1 MKKLV
6 ILLCALLTAY
16 SSQAQIANDYKGRKT
31 RLLFLLDGSGS
42 MVAAMDNST
51 RWTIAVD
58 LMSRMIDSL
67 RQVDDLE
74 VGLRVFGHTVPITSK
89 DCHDTK
95 LEVPFGPHNHKL
107 FKNALRRVSP
117 LGYTSITES
126 ILASAEDFP
135 KDKTARNV
143 LVIITDGV
151 EECDG
156 DPCAV
161 SAALQKKGII
171 LKPFIIGMGSDNANF
186 RTTYSCA
193 GTYFNAQTRGE
204 FDKIMGLIISSALNA
219 TTAQI
224 SLLDNQGKQL
234 ETNVPITVYSS
245 SSGQIVESWIHTLN
259 GKNNPDTIFLDPVL
273 QYDVEVHTTP
283 KIMKKNVTITPG
295 RHNTIAIDAAQGDI
309 FFKIKGVTR
318 YGRLPVLVTNGEQT
332 GRITIQGFNTTKK
345 YLIGNYDVE
354 ILTIPPTQIE
364 GINVKQ
370 NRTTTVEIASP
381 GTLQLTSSSD
391 MVATLFTMIKGE
403 LKWVADIP
411 QNAGKFDLT
420 MQPGKYQVVYRPK
433 NETRMIYSKTKYFK
447 ITSLSST
454 YITI

>member
-1 MKKLV
+1 MKKGL
-6 ILLCALLTAY
+6 ILLFACFTVY
-16 SSQAQIANDYKGRKT
+16 SSQAQITNDYKGRKT

-42 MVAAMDNST
+42 MVAAMDKST
-51 RWTIAVD
+51 RWSIAVD
-58 LMSRMIDSL
+58 LMSRMVDSL
-67 RQVDDLE
+67 RNVNDLE
-74 VGLRVFGHTVPITSK
+74 VGLRVFGHTVPITRK
-89 DCHDTK
+89 DCYDTK

-107 FKNALRRVSP
+107 FKNALRRVMP

-135 KDKTARNV
+135 KDDNARNV

-151 EECDG
+151 EECGG

-171 LKPFIIGMGSDNANF
+171 LKPFIVGIGSASDEF

-193 GTYFNAQTRGE
+193 GTFFNAQTREE

-224 SLLDNQGKQL
+224 SLLDNQGKPL
-234 ETNVPITVYSS
+234 ETNVPVSVYSNT
-245 SSGQIVESWIHTLN
+245 SGQIVESWIHTLN

-273 QYDVEVHTTP
+273 TYNIEVHTTP
-283 KIMKKNVTITPG
+283 KIIKRNVALIPG

-318 YGRLPVLVTNGEQT
+318 YGRLPVLVSKGKQT
-332 GRITIQGFNTTKK
+332 DRITIQDFNTKK
-345 YLIGNYDVE
+345 RYLVGNYDVE
-354 ILTIPPTQIE
+354 ILTVPPTVIK

-381 GTLQLTSSSD
+381 GKLQLTNSAD
-391 MVATLFTMIKGE
+391 MVASVFTMKQGSQT
-403 LKWVADIP
+403 WVADIP
-411 QNAGKFDLT
+411 QNAGRYDLT
-420 MQPGKYQVVYRPK
+420 MQPGRYQIIYRSK
-433 NETRMIYSKTKYFK
+433 NETRMIYSKTKDFK
-447 ITSLSST
+447 ITSLTST